1 MPEAMHVTADQRRR
15 ERQAIARLLR
25 GTFDLVQREPIPD
38 PFRKLLD
45 GPGKD
50 EQGEEDESRRSQ
62 RTT

>member
-25 GTFDLVQREPIPD
+25 GTFELVKREPIPD
-38 PFRKLLD
+38 RFRKLLD
-45 GPGKD
+45 RPGQD
-50 EQGEEDESRRSQ
+50 EQAEEDDPRRPH